1 MRHAEPSF
9 IKDTD
14 RHRACISV
22 DKVTEKFLAEVET
35 KLKFL
40 NIIPLFF
47 FFFKPDPFPLYSTAC
62 SLKLLF
68 LPLNVDLSSAFS
80 ALQHHYHITIIT
92 TLIILASAQQINK
105 CFFLALHYCKS
116 NGGENCCS
124 PEHA

>member
-1 MRHAEPSF
+1 MHLSGQS
-9 IKDTD
+9 
-14 RHRACISV
+14 HR
-22 DKVTEKFLAEVET
+22 KVSSRGGNQAEVS
-35 KLKFL
+35 KHHSS
-40 NIIPLFF
+40 FF